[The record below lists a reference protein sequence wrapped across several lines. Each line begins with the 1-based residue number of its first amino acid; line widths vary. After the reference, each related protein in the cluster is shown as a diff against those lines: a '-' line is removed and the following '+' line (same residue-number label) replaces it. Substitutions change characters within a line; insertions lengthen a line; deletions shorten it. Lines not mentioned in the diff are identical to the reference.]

1 MPSEHPF
8 PDGTEG
14 QPYFPDGPALL
25 YVMSHGVSLLRP
37 DEPGRTAFRV
47 DAARIT
53 EGGSLSA
60 DDARRER
67 MLLRALLNHAL
78 FLLGPEEGE
87 Y

>member
-1 MPSEHPF
+1 MVSEHPF
-8 PDGTEG
+8 PDDTDFTG
-14 QPYFPDGPALL
+14 PAFPPGPALL
-25 YVMSHGVSLLRP
+25 YVHAP
-37 DEPGRTAFRV
+37 DTGGILPGPGTVVTRV
-47 DAARIT
+47 DTGRIL
-53 EGGSLSA
+53 EGGPLSA